1 MGNAIG
7 FVRSMSSGAAAVASQ
22 MKAYDTIENEIEIT
36 EDEGKL
42 VVAAV
47 FDKRETPLR
56 ALKELLTDLRNQAN
70 KNRDFTKMLV
80 EVFRRAFL
88 DDSKYAHLL
97 NFYVAVPALT
107 VNYVE
112 HMLVCR
118 DRLKKRAQQNKET
131 TFTDDGFIM
140 GLAYILTVLNLWP
153 QFSSLN
159 WFRSIS
165 KKCTADYE
173 ALTEEMKTSKD
184 PRNVHL
190 KTARLQAFEREFKL
204 LSYTFQSARVF
215 LSIDEDVE

>member
-1 MGNAIG
+1 
-7 FVRSMSSGAAAVASQ
+7 
-22 MKAYDTIENEIEIT
+22 
-36 EDEGKL
+36 
-42 VVAAV
+42 
-47 FDKRETPLR
+47 
-56 ALKELLTDLRNQAN
+56 
-70 KNRDFTKMLV
+70 MLV

-97 NFYVAVPALT
+97 DFYVAVPALT

-118 DRLKKRAQQNKET
+118 DRLKKRAQHNKET

-159 WFRSIS
+159 WFRSIT

-173 ALTEEMKTSKD
+173 SLTEEMKSSKD

-190 KTARLQAFEREFKL
+190 KAARLQAFEREFKL

-215 LSIDEDVE
+215 FSIDEDDE